1 MGKRKRKN
9 KKYKINLRQKKKR
22 KKRVSLSK
30 IHSLQIT
37 MSDTEG
43 TSTPSLP
50 LMATFLS
57 KHGHSSGLK
66 RRRWCELT
74 MLPGL
79 TSGMLTTSRRKKGIR
94 KKEFVLNESTTL
106 HLHNDHKFTITNSSR
121 HPLTLSSRSKSTIH
135 TWYRMLVSAQRRIAA
150 TAATRDT
157 AEAGATLSSDEDTE
171 EAMGPQQEP
180 PPYTLRP
187 TESQE
192 RMVSPPPP
200 PYIESFV
207 RFFPDAEVV
216 PVASWLPH
224 NLSERR
230 RPSVPL
236 AIFCL

>member
-1 MGKRKRKN
+1 
-9 KKYKINLRQKKKR
+9 
-22 KKRVSLSK
+22 
-30 IHSLQIT
+30 

-79 TSGMLTTSRRKKGIR
+79 TCLTTSRRKKGIR
-94 KKEFVLNESTTL
+94 KKEFVLNESTKL

-150 TAATRDT
+150 TAATGDIS
-157 AEAGATLSSDEDTE
+157 EAGATRSDGDRE
-171 EAMGPQQEP
+171 EGPHFQEP

-200 PYIESFV
+200 PYIENFV